1 MLLVGVHGPE
11 IPIEEV
17 HVKHQGNSKY
27 SVTYVARESGKYVL
41 IVKWGEDHIPGS
53 PFHVTVPWFLK
64 PSFLPSLLIFTAR
77 CRRWKP
83 DNFPPTFSFSS
94 WDYFQDYFQNK
105 KFQVIARVFQH
116 HWFFLCT
123 CVLCTLYK
131 SLRSDRFSVLS
142 SDHQNY
148 FLR

>member
-53 PFHVTVPWFLK
+53 PFHVTVPWFHTQS
-64 PSFLPSLLIFTAR
+64 PVS
-77 CRRWKP
+77 
-83 DNFPPTFSFSS
+83 TFSF
-94 WDYFQDYFQNK
+94 DF
-105 KFQVIARVFQH
+105 
-116 HWFFLCT
+116 
-123 CVLCTLYK
+123 
-131 SLRSDRFSVLS
+131 
-142 SDHQNY
+142 
-148 FLR
+148 